1 MEKKQRRRPEA
12 VQGRNAMEE
21 KMPAASQIVGD
32 CVLSVD
38 EIFPPRPLLM
48 KPLSPWARAFAAGT
62 GDVHPDELV
71 TIKLTNFSQIDPT
84 HIHSNSTATIAAF
97 LRLGR

>member
-1 MEKKQRRRPEA
+1 
-12 VQGRNAMEE
+12 MEE
-21 KMPAASQIVGD
+21 KMPAASQMVGD
-32 CVLSVD
+32 SVLSVD

-48 KPLSPWARAFAAGT
+48 KPLSPWAQACAAET
-62 GDVHPDELV
+62 GEVHRDELV

-84 HIHSNSTATIAAF
+84 QIHSNLTATIAAF